1 MEEMNLVV
9 CITGPV
15 LYSGTE
21 QMTGTSSHNLREMK
35 LFDLIS
41 SPGAF

>member
-1 MEEMNLVV
+1 
-9 CITGPV
+9 
-15 LYSGTE
+15 
-21 QMTGTSSHNLREMK
+21 MTGTSSHNLREMK